1 MTCSDLRD
9 IPGTST
15 TARAM
20 RISDIIGRRWGGYP
34 SSYKSRS
41 GLGDLANFLGEC
53 DTVETYIVIVF
64 TALLGVSS
72 LFGQQN
78 LQLSVCNIM
87 HPEGLLRQRVVVTG
101 RILFTMHGAFLT
113 TDSCLDDSYDVVILY
128 PNVEGTPSVIFNLEA
143 NALDQLK
150 PFFRPAGGTATACGI
165 LDGQVFY
172 KKGFRSKREGAG
184 PYGNGFGPRGAFRV
198 SFVLHSVMEIRAC
211 K

>member
-1 MTCSDLRD
+1 M
-9 IPGTST
+9 
-15 TARAM
+15 
-20 RISDIIGRRWGGYP
+20 
-34 SSYKSRS
+34 
-41 GLGDLANFLGEC
+41 
-53 DTVETYIVIVF
+53 
-64 TALLGVSS
+64 
-72 LFGQQN
+72 
-78 LQLSVCNIM
+78 
-87 HPEGLLRQRVVVTG
+87 VTG

-113 TDSCLDDSYDVVILY
+113 TDSCPDDSDDVVILY